1 MYVFMH
7 ACIMHACMYECM
19 FVWIHACMDGVICKC
34 TLFEYADVVG
44 EQRGVPGPMFQ
55 SGPLGG
61 GVSAV
66 MAASGLCV

>member
-1 MYVFMH
+1 
-7 ACIMHACMYECM
+7 
-19 FVWIHACMDGVICKC
+19 MDGVICKC